1 VLDNNK
7 SYEFVHLVSF
17 IRFWGFC

>member
-1 VLDNNK
+1 VLDINK